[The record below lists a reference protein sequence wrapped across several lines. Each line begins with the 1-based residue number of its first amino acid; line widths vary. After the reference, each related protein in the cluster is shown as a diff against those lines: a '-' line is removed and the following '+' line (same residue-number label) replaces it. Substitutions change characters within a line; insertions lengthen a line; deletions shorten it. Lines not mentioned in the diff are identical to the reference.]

1 MSDNK
6 TTQTAEAP
14 EIKLFYGPGE
24 YEEYKE
30 AYNHL
35 NAVHCHIIPTIK
47 KEAGESDI
55 NDIFISEGPGNWP
68 SIYQIIRKTNFY
80 IIATPLTAGYRTR
93 FDDLF
98 IYTYVN
104 GYYRDA
110 NNTKRI
116 KKTTKLHFINSDADK
131 INIEIYDADKFKIKN
146 LELTYDIFEEFKEF
160 FKVYGCLL
168 PYYPFRDYE
177 DILRYYDNTF
187 HKQQLKKM
195 KYNLTF
201 INGITKDLNVNNIN
215 KMKMKARLIPDKCR
229 AYEGLNFMYAVF
241 DEILKEAQIQQ
252 FLQYT
257 TANPLEVD
265 LTRMPN

>member
-14 EIKLFYGPGE
+14 EIKMIYGE
-24 YEEYKE
+24 YEEYKK
-30 AYNHL
+30 AYNYL

-47 KEAGESDI
+47 KEAGGADI
-55 NDIFISEGPGNWP
+55 NDIFITEGPGSWP
-68 SIYQIIRKTNFY
+68 SVYQIIRKTNFY
-80 IIATPLTAGYRTR
+80 IIATPLTASYRTR
-93 FDDLF
+93 FNDLV

-116 KKTTKLHFINSDADK
+116 KKTTKLNFINSDADK
-131 INIEIYDADKFKIKN
+131 INIQIDEGNRFKIKD
-146 LELTYDIFEEFKEF
+146 LELTYDIFEEFNEF
-160 FKVYGCLL
+160 FKVYGCLK
-168 PYYPFRDYE
+168 PYYPFSNYKY
-177 DILRYYDNTF
+177 ILRYFDHPF

-201 INGITKDLNVNNIN
+201 INGITKDLKINYIN
-215 KMKMKARLIPDKCR
+215 KMKMKARLIPNKCR
-229 AYEGLNFMYAVF
+229 AHEGLNFMYAVF
-241 DEILKEAQIQQ
+241 NEILKEAQIQQ
-252 FLQYT
+252 FVQFAT
-257 TANPLEVD
+257 ENPPDVD